1 MSIHIWLAFVL
12 TASLILIVPGP
23 SIIYVVG
30 QSLKHGRR
38 ASLPLSIGVIL
49 GDALCIALS
58 LLGLSVFLSVFST
71 AFILIKYLGAGY
83 LIYLGVKM
91 FRSSSTVRPQ
101 QIDSSDFDSK
111 KLFKDVFLVNA
122 LNPKGI
128 VFYSAFMPQFV
139 VSQSNVVY
147 QFSILAITFLCLAF
161 INVTFYSF
169 LASKTIQLFKKAK
182 FLRAFNVTG
191 GLFLVGAGLYTA
203 TVKRN

>member
-23 SIIYVVG
+23 TIIYVVG
-30 QSLKHGRR
+30 QSLKYGHR

-49 GDALCIALS
+49 GDALCIVLS
-58 LLGLSVFLSVFST
+58 LIGLSLFLTVFSA
-71 AFILIKYLGAGY
+71 AFVLIKFIGAGY
-83 LIYLGVKM
+83 LIYLGIKM
-91 FRSSSTVRPQ
+91 FTSDSKVHTQ
-101 QIDSSDFDSK
+101 QADSYDFNSK

-139 VSQSNVVY
+139 VSQTDVVY
-147 QFSILAITFLCLAF
+147 QFSILAVTFLCLAF
-161 INVTFYSF
+161 INVTLYSL
-169 LASKTIQLFKKAK
+169 LAAKTSQWFKNVK

-203 TVKRN
+203 TVKRS

>member
-23 SIIYVVG
+23 TIIYVVG
-30 QSLKHGRR
+30 QSLKYGNR
-38 ASLPLSIGVIL
+38 ASVPLSIEVIL
-49 GDALCIALS
+49 GDALCIILS
-58 LLGLSVFLSVFST
+58 LVGLSVFLSVFSA
-71 AFILIKYLGAGY
+71 AFIFIKYLGAGY

-91 FRSSSTVRPQ
+91 FRSGSTVSPQ
-101 QIDSSDFDSK
+101 QIDSSDFNSK

-139 VSQSNVVY
+139 VPQSNVVY
-147 QFSILAITFLCLAF
+147 QFSILAVTFLCLAF
-161 INVTFYSF
+161 INVTFYSL
-169 LASKTIQLFKKAK
+169 LASKTMKLFKNSK
-182 FLRAFNVTG
+182 FIRAFNVTG
-191 GLFLVGAGLYTA
+191 GVFLVGAGLYTA